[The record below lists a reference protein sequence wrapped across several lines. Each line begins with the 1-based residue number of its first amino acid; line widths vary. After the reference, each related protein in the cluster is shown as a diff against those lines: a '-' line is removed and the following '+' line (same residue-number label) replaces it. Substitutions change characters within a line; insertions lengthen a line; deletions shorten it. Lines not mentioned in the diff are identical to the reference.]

1 MFEKLEIFRQA
12 HAMAQ
17 HASARQTAISR
28 NVANADTPGYR
39 SVDLAPFSETYRAA
53 SGSFDLRTTRHG
65 HVPSPSG
72 IGNGQRPELRPI
84 HGATAP
90 NGNDVSIEAEMMRAA
105 DVRASHDMA
114 LSIYQNAIGILRTSL
129 GRAR

>member
-12 HAMAQ
+12 NAMAQ
-17 HASARQTAISR
+17 HASARQTAIAK
-28 NVANADTPGYR
+28 NIANADTPGYR
-39 SVDLAPFSETYRAA
+39 SVDTAPFEESYRAEH
-53 SGSFDLRTTRHG
+53 GSLDLRTTRSG
-65 HVPSPSG
+65 HLPSAVDFWGS
-72 IGNGQRPELRPI
+72 NRLESRAVL
-84 HGATAP
+84 GATAP
-90 NGNDVSIEAEMMRAA
+90 NGNNVSIEAEMMKAA

>member
-17 HASARQTAISR
+17 HASARQTAIAR

-39 SVDLAPFSETYRAA
+39 AVDLAPFAETYRAER
-53 SGSFDLRTTRHG
+53 GSFDLRTTRSG
-65 HVPSPSG
+65 HVPSSTAVG
-72 IGNGQRPELRPI
+72 GGQHPELRPVL
-84 HGATAP
+84 GATAP
-90 NGNDVSIEAEMMRAA
+90 NGNDVSVEAEMMRAA

-129 GRAR
+129 GRGR